1 MDLFTFTLHTGEKHG
16 QSLKWDASIC
26 NPDYKQATKTPKGEG
41 RAGRQRLSSKCFVV
55 VLCDSANKGQS
66 SWNRSSR
73 LWWRPVAV
81 VQKQMRRMLLLP
93 GWSCAVWAS
102 ASSPPIGEC
111 RWALQTPCVG
121 PPPFDA
127 PGEGEDRRNW
137 RHSSTYAAELDLT
150 GQGGLKRERKPEE
163 HKIQRKRKQP
173 THLLN

>member
-1 MDLFTFTLHTGEKHG
+1 MNKHDCLQNVWYDG
-16 QSLKWDASIC
+16 
-26 NPDYKQATKTPKGEG
+26 T
-41 RAGRQRLSSKCFVV
+41 
-55 VLCDSANKGQS
+55 NKGQLK
-66 SWNRSSR
+66 RSSR

-127 PGEGEDRRNW
+127 PGEGEDGGTGDTPP
-137 RHSSTYAAELDLT
+137 HTPLSSTWL
-150 GQGGLKRERKPEE
+150 GGGGGAGGRGVWGIKRERKPEE
-163 HKIQRKRKQP
+163 RKIQRKRKRPSPAELTGSPLIGKHSKETLKESGQGL
-173 THLLN
+173 TCASKHV

>member
-26 NPDYKQATKTPKGEG
+26 NPDYKEATKTPKGEG
-41 RAGRQRLSSKCFVV
+41 CAARLALDGSDCLQC
-55 VLCDSANKGQS
+55 VLRDSVNKGQS

-73 LWWRPVAV
+73 LWWGPVAV

-150 GQGGLKRERKPEE
+150 GRRKGGGGG
-163 HKIQRKRKQP
+163 
-173 THLLN
+173 